1 VGAGAETGQVRI
13 LPGTPSPKTC
23 RSLSHF
29 DRILSNRV
37 GITDRPLGKLGK
49 SREAAQVYRKIG
61 ATDATF
67 YLDGIRIGAF
77 REQGHHNDFDIELL
91 ALEGFNKAKAA
102 SYAEA
107 ARIGDLYNLS
117 AGFADP
123 EKSSIRNEIFEYT
136 RRVVNVEWPAQAEG
150 RMVDQDSIY
159 LNRLNKM
166 TFALHPS
173 GQADGG

>member
-1 VGAGAETGQVRI
+1 MEKSPGIAGARPCRRSAGGPTEAGHYGAGRRRRSWGKSLRRVPVAQLDSSSGFLIRRSQVRI

-49 SREAAQVYRKIG
+49 SREAAQVYRNIG

-77 REQGHHNDFDIELL
+77 REQGHHNDFDIEQ
-91 ALEGFNKAKAA
+91 EQP
-102 SYAEA
+102 
-107 ARIGDLYNLS
+107 I
-117 AGFADP
+117 
-123 EKSSIRNEIFEYT
+123 IHVI
-136 RRVVNVEWPAQAEG
+136 
-150 RMVDQDSIY
+150 
-159 LNRLNKM
+159 
-166 TFALHPS
+166 
-173 GQADGG
+173 